1 MISIFKTS
9 IGSAQELSR
18 IAPILNSV
26 SMGPW
31 TVDLHD
37 CDKIL
42 RVDSGTDQNEE
53 IVSVLTG
60 EGFLCVNL
68 ATFYTEPQ
76 F

>member
-9 IGSAQELSR
+9 IGSAQDLSR
-18 IAPILNSV
+18 IAPILNRL
-26 SMGPW
+26 SMGLW
-31 TVDLHD
+31 TVDLYD

-53 IVSVLTG
+53 IVSVLNS

-68 ATFYTEPQ
+68 ATFYAEPQ